1 MLKTLL
7 TLLLFV
13 PASLLYSAPERQKKI
28 YLDPSGIR
36 LGEKEIF
43 VQIDDEWVSVAAL
56 YADGKGLY
64 TLPASFYLPWKCK
77 ICHTLN
83 EGWCAVCQ
91 TADCPGKRPPKF
103 SLPKPPFPFLPPE
116 ELPLLFQ

>member
-28 YLDPSGIR
+28 YLNPSRIR